1 MSEDNED
8 DVYKKTI
15 DTDLELIQK
24 KINQIK
30 ALEMVLAAEVRR
42 RHAAQV
48 RDLEQK
54 FDATRARLREHGEA
68 DEKVWEQL
76 TNGVEDMWTTLQCTL
91 QDTVTT
97 FKEEKYEKERRKI

>member
-1 MSEDNED
+1 MSEDDED
-8 DVYKKTI
+8 DVYKKMI
-15 DTDLELIQK
+15 DTDLEK
-24 KINQIK
+24 NKPNQSPGNGSGRRSPSETCCAIR
-30 ALEMVLAAEVRR
+30 EM
-42 RHAAQV
+42 
-48 RDLEQK
+48 EQK

-76 TNGVEDMWTTLQCTL
+76 TNGVEDMWTTWQCTL